1 MSPALLLGGLGALS
15 WGAGA
20 LLSARSSRALG
31 ALPSVLWLGIAG
43 VPFGVV
49 LALAGGPPRVRAAEV
64 PALAGA
70 AVFLLVAT
78 QLWALLVRRGK
89 VSLAAPIVACDGAV
103 AAVAA
108 VVAGHRL
115 PAAAY
120 VGLTLMVAGLL
131 VLSGSGGSTGAERSG
146 RVLSRTATI
155 WIAVVT
161 ACCYGGMLYCAG
173 GVHGTSPLWTVT
185 IARAVATVG
194 ALGFC
199 IWQRRGRP
207 SRSGVRFAAAAGV
220 LDVTGFA
227 LFVAGARHDLAV
239 SSVAVSQY
247 GAVASLAAV
256 AFLRERLTGSQ
267 IAGVAVL
274 IVGAA
279 VVAATG

>member
-1 MSPALLLGGLGALS
+1 MPWFQPPLHAARSVERQAVAARVRERSMSPALLLGGLGALS

-49 LALAGGPPRVRAAEV
+49 LALAG
-64 PALAGA
+64 
-70 AVFLLVAT
+70 
-78 QLWALLVRRGK
+78 
-89 VSLAAPIVACDGAV
+89 
-103 AAVAA
+103 
-108 VVAGHRL
+108 HRL

-146 RVLSRTATI
+146 RVLSRTATN

-185 IARAVATVG
+185 IARAVATG
-194 ALGFC
+194 
-199 IWQRRGRP
+199 
-207 SRSGVRFAAAAGV
+207 
-220 LDVTGFA
+220 
-227 LFVAGARHDLAV
+227 GAR
-239 SSVAVSQY
+239 
-247 GAVASLAAV
+247 
-256 AFLRERLTGSQ
+256 
-267 IAGVAVL
+267 
-274 IVGAA
+274 
-279 VVAATG
+279 